1 MSWWREGE
9 LKRPIRLFLLG
20 MSAALTLSGLLLVPD
35 LIRSL
40 PWWVRYYP
48 VEWIA
53 ALVFAVVCLI
63 SGLAGCCDPDK
74 RWVEVLT
81 RVSNGIH
88 SCSRVA
94 LGRGLVVG
102 FAALG

>member
-35 LIRSL
+35 LIRLL

-53 ALVFAVVCLI
+53 ALVFAAACLI
-63 SGLAGCCDPDK
+63 FGLAEYCDPGK
-74 RWVEVLT
+74 RWVDVLT
-81 RVSNGIH
+81 RVSKGIDF
-88 SCSRVA
+88 CSQVA
-94 LGRGLVVG
+94 IGRGLVVG
-102 FAALG
+102 F